1 MTNTMERD
9 VTPALVI
16 SSGDVH
22 VWLADLEGVSLPDEV
37 LARGLSE
44 QELARAAGFRHDMHR
59 SRYLASHAFLRRVL
73 ARYMRLVATGAT
85 TVIEFEQ
92 TPSGKPVMAGPAA
105 AGLHF
110 SLSHAGTFAACAVA
124 GREVGIDIEPELLM
138 PEAPGI
144 AERIFT
150 PERLARWQSESGQS
164 RAASLLVGWTQ
175 FEALAKAQ
183 GGGLIDP
190 PARIATDSGCDRWN
204 NVHDRGAVWS
214 VVSFRP
220 DNRAVVSVAVAG
232 APGRLREPGAHRG

>member
-1 MTNTMERD
+1 MTP
-9 VTPALVI
+9 VLVI

-22 VWLADLEGVSLPDEV
+22 VWLADLEGVSLPDDV
-37 LARGLSE
+37 LARSLSE

-73 ARYMRLVATGAT
+73 ARYVRSVGTGVAATG
-85 TVIEFEQ
+85 IEFER

-124 GREVGIDIEPELLM
+124 GREVGIDIEPEQLM
-138 PEAPGI
+138 AEAPGI
-144 AERIFT
+144 AERIFP
-150 PERLARWQSESGQS
+150 PERLARWQGESGQS

-190 PARIATDSGCDRWN
+190 PARIAMDSGCDRWN
-204 NVHDRGAVWS
+204 SVHDHGAVWS
-214 VVSFRP
+214 VLSFRA

>member
-1 MTNTMERD
+1 MTP
-9 VTPALVI
+9 VLVI

-22 VWLADLEGVSLPDEV
+22 VWLADLDAVSLPDDV

-59 SRYLASHAFLRRVL
+59 RRYLASHAFLRRVL
-73 ARYMRLVATGAT
+73 ARYVRSGVAATG
-85 TVIEFEQ
+85 IEFER

-124 GREVGIDIEPELLM
+124 GREVGIDIEPEQLM

-150 PERLARWQSESGQS
+150 PERLARWQGESGQS

-190 PARIATDSGCDRWN
+190 PARIAMDSGCDCWN
-204 NVHDRGAVWS
+204 SVHDRRAEWS
-214 VVSFRP
+214 VLSFRG

-232 APGRLREPGAHRG
+232 APGRLREPAAHRG